1 MNDKVIIGM
10 LRSYIAATLAGAG
23 ALKGAPC
30 QVASISKSSGVTTV
44 TLKWVDDQGVTTTGN
59 MTVADGQDGAN
70 GVGISNIEK
79 TSTSGNVDTYT
90 ITLTNGDDYTFTVTN
105 GSGGSIDNLT
115 DVSVTNL
122 QDGQTLIWDSVAEKW
137 VNGANS
143 ATVASLANIGD
154 VAVSSA
160 TDGQVLEWDNTAGKW
175 KNKSLG
181 AAAISNSYNDLDD
194 KPTIPTVPVKEV
206 KVNGTALT
214 PDADG
219 AVNVQAISSVSV
231 NGVAQTVTSGTVDLD
246 VASNLITETQWTA
259 ILAEFA

>member
-44 TLKWVDDQGVTTTGN
+44 TLKWVDDQGETTTGN
-59 MTVADGQDGAN
+59 MTVADGQDGTN

-105 GSGGSIDNLT
+105 GSGGSISNLT

-154 VAVSSA
+154 VAVSTP
-160 TDGQVLEWDNTAGKW
+160 TDGQVLEWDDTAGKW

-231 NGVAQTVTSGTVDLD
+231 NGVAQTVTSGAVDLD
-246 VASNLITETQWTA
+246 VASNHITETQWTA

>member
-44 TLKWVDDQGVTTTGN
+44 TLKWVDDQGETTTGN
-59 MTVADGQDGAN
+59 MTVADGQNGTN

-105 GSGGSIDNLT
+105 GSGGSIDNMT
-115 DVSVTNL
+115 DVSITNL
-122 QDGQTLIWDSVAEKW
+122 QDGQTLIWDSVSEKW

-154 VAVSSA
+154 VAVSTP

-175 KNKSLG
+175 ENKSLG

-206 KVNGTALT
+206 KVNGTALI

-219 AVNVQAISSVSV
+219 AVNVQAISTVSV
-231 NGVAQTVTSGTVDLD
+231 NGVAQTATSGAVDLD

>member
-10 LRSYIAATLAGAG
+10 LKSYITATLAGAG

-44 TLKWVDDQGVTTTGN
+44 TLQWEDDNGDTTTGT
-59 MTVADGQDGAN
+59 MTVADGTNGAN

-105 GSGGSIDNLT
+105 GTGGSISDLT
-115 DVSVTNL
+115 DVVITNVE
-122 QDGQTLIWDSVAEKW
+122 DGQTLIWDAEESKW

-154 VAVSSA
+154 VAVSSPSE
-160 TDGQVLEWDNTAGKW
+160 GQVLEWDNTAGKW

-181 AAAISNSYNDLDD
+181 AAALSNSYNDLDNT
-194 KPTIPTVPVKEV
+194 PTIPTVPVKEV
-206 KVNGTALT
+206 QVNGTALS

-219 AVNVQAISSVSV
+219 AVNVQAVTSAAV
-231 NGVAQTVTSGTVDLD
+231 NGVAQTVTSGAVDLD
-246 VASNLITETQWTA
+246 VASNLITEAQWTA
-259 ILAEFA
+259 IAATFS

>member
-1 MNDKVIIGM
+1 MTDKVIIGM
-10 LRSYIAATLAGAG
+10 LKSYIAATLAGAG

-44 TLKWVDDQGVTTTGN
+44 TLKWVDDNGDATTGN

-105 GSGGSIDNLT
+105 GSGGSISNLT
-115 DVSVTNL
+115 DVLITDL

-154 VAVSSA
+154 VAVSA
-160 TDGQVLEWDNTAGKW
+160 PTDGQVLEWDDTAGKW

-181 AAAISNSYNDLDD
+181 AAALSNSYNDLDD
-194 KPTIPTVPVKEV
+194 KPTIPTVPIKEV
-206 KVNGTALT
+206 DVNGTALT
-214 PDADG
+214 PDANG
-219 AVNVQAISSVSV
+219 AVNVQAVTSVSV
-231 NGVAQTVTSGTVDLD
+231 NGVAQTVSSGAVDLD

-259 ILAEFA
+259 INAIFA

>member
-1 MNDKVIIGM
+1 MTDKVIIGM
-10 LRSYIAATLAGAG
+10 LKSYITATLAGAG

-44 TLKWVDDQGVTTTGN
+44 TLKWVDNHGDATTGN
-59 MTVADGQDGAN
+59 MTIADGQDGAN

-105 GSGGSIDNLT
+105 GSGGSISNLT
-115 DVSVTNL
+115 DVSITDL

-154 VAVSSA
+154 VAVSA
-160 TDGQVLEWDNTAGKW
+160 PTDGQVLEWDDTDGKW

-181 AAAISNSYNDLDD
+181 AAAISNSYNDLND
-194 KPTIPTVPVKEV
+194 KPTIPTVPIKEV
-206 KVNGTALT
+206 DVNGTALT
-214 PDADG
+214 PDENG
-219 AVNVQAISSVSV
+219 AVNVQAVTSVSV
-231 NGVAQTVTSGTVDLD
+231 NGEAQTVSSGAVDLD
-246 VASNLITETQWTA
+246 VASNLITEAQWTA
-259 ILAEFA
+259 INAIFA

>member
-10 LRSYIAATLAGAG
+10 LKSYIAATLAGAG

-44 TLKWVDDQGVTTTGN
+44 TLKWVDDEGETTTGI

-105 GSGGSIDNLT
+105 GSGGSISNMT

-154 VAVSSA
+154 VAVSAPS
-160 TDGQVLEWDNTAGKW
+160 DGQVLEWDNTAGKW
-175 KNKSLG
+175 ENKSLG

-206 KVNGTALT
+206 DVNGTPLT
-214 PDADG
+214 PDGNG
-219 AVNVQAISSVSV
+219 AVNVQAVTSVSV
-231 NGVAQTVTSGTVDLD
+231 NGVAQTVTSGAVDLD

>member
-44 TLKWVDDQGVTTTGN
+44 TLKWVDDQGETTTGN
-59 MTVADGQDGAN
+59 MIVADGQDGVN

-105 GSGGSIDNLT
+105 GSGGSISNLT

-122 QDGQTLIWDSVAEKW
+122 QDGQTLIWDSIAEKW

-154 VAVSSA
+154 VAVSTP
-160 TDGQVLEWDNTAGKW
+160 TDGQVLEWDDTAGKW

-231 NGVAQTVTSGTVDLD
+231 NGVAQTVTSGAVDLD
-246 VASNLITETQWTA
+246 VASNLITETQWAA

>member
-23 ALKGAPC
+23 ALKGTPC

-44 TLKWVDDQGVTTTGN
+44 TLKWVDDQGETTTGN
-59 MTVADGQDGAN
+59 MTVADGQDGTN

-105 GSGGSIDNLT
+105 GSGGSISNLT
-115 DVSVTNL
+115 DVSITNL

-154 VAVSSA
+154 VAVSTP

-175 KNKSLG
+175 ENKSLG

-231 NGVAQTVTSGTVDLD
+231 NGVAQTVTSGAVDLD

>member
-10 LRSYIAATLAGAG
+10 LKSYIAATLAGAG

-44 TLKWVDDQGVTTTGN
+44 TLKWVDDQGDATTGI

-105 GSGGSIDNLT
+105 GSGGSISNLT

-154 VAVSSA
+154 VAVSTP

-219 AVNVQAISSVSV
+219 AVNVQAISSISV
-231 NGVAQTVTSGTVDLD
+231 NGVAQTVTSGAVDLD

-259 ILAEFA
+259 ILAEFT

>member
-10 LRSYIAATLAGAG
+10 LKSYIAATLAGAG

-44 TLKWVDDQGVTTTGN
+44 TLKWVDDQGDATTGI

-105 GSGGSIDNLT
+105 GSGGSISNLT

-154 VAVSSA
+154 VAVSTP

-231 NGVAQTVTSGTVDLD
+231 NGVAQTVTSGAVDLD
-246 VASNLITETQWTA
+246 VASNLITEAQWTA